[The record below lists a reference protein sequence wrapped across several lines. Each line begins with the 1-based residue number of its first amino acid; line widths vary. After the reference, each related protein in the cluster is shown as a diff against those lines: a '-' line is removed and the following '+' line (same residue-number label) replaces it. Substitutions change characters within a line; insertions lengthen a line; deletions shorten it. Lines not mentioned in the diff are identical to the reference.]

1 MDQPKYNVE
10 SHQQAAD
17 GDRVRIARLGSYKS
31 SIAAVH
37 HESSEVAQLSF
48 AERADSS
55 TVAVWR
61 EVRKLG
67 ANDEPEAVIQF
78 AGGVQSWPSAEQFYE
93 RIHEGR
99 PL

>member
-1 MDQPKYNVE
+1 VDQPKYHVE

-17 GDRVRIARLGSYKS
+17 GDRVHIARLSSYKS
-31 SIAAVH
+31 SVAAVH

-78 AGGVQSWPSAEQFYE
+78 AGGV
-93 RIHEGR
+93 
-99 PL
+99 